1 MPFSS
6 YKSIRAVAKKFL
18 LKYVLSDYIT
28 ELELPV
34 KEAFKE
40 ELDLLFA
47 EGVVDNSANA
57 ICENLIYPVLKEV
70 WKNYRTKLTLWSH
83 ESLDYDEDLC
93 GVPDYIVTKRS
104 PLGTIIFDKPYFLTV
119 ADKS

>member
-6 YKSIRAVAKKFL
+6 YKSIRAVAKKFQ

-28 ELELPV
+28 EVGFPV

-40 ELDLLFA
+40 ELDLLFTD
-47 EGVVDNSANA
+47 GVVDNSEDA

-70 WKNYRTKLTLWSH
+70 WKNYRTKLTL
-83 ESLDYDEDLC
+83 
-93 GVPDYIVTKRS
+93 
-104 PLGTIIFDKPYFLTV
+104 
-119 ADKS
+119 